1 MRVGTN
7 LGRKSVAESKSY
19 RSVVAGEP
27 LLSPRGELLEE
38 GAEQEERNKVRR
50 GRRNGGKGKE
60 GTSNMFFSM
69 TTAFGNLI
77 KAIAVIHN
85 TGLWQIN

>member
-1 MRVGTN
+1 M
-7 LGRKSVAESKSY
+7 
-19 RSVVAGEP
+19 VAGEP

-38 GAEQEERNKVRR
+38 GVEQEERNKMRR

-69 TTAFGNLI
+69 ASLWTTTSGNLI

-85 TGLWQIN
+85 TGLWKIN